1 MAMGEVNEYFK
12 EKYEDNQAEFKKKLR
27 QHKLSILYRILLIA
41 AIAIATVILVY
52 YNYQNMV
59 YSGYDV
65 LRTINYAEANNAR
78 YLDLN
83 GKLLRYSNDGAS
95 AYSMD
100 NEMLW
105 NETFEMQ
112 SPMVDVCDDY
122 IAIGDYK
129 GSSVYIFNTEG
140 LQGTIET
147 TTPIRSF
154 CVSGTG
160 NVAAVMEEDEV
171 TWVKLYDKTGVNIAS
186 DRTTMAK
193 SGYPVDVDI
202 SSNGLI
208 MAVSYL
214 YVDSGI
220 ISTSVAFYNF
230 GAVGQNEVDNLVS
243 GYNYSDTIVSYVEF
257 MNADTSFAVGDN
269 RLEIYSGDQ
278 KPENSFEML
287 LGDEVLSVFHNDTYI
302 ALVFAGAEG
311 EKAYRLELYD
321 TDGNVVLTQQFDLD
335 YSDIVISKDM
345 VIIYNANE
353 CEIYNTQGLQKYSG
367 TFKNSAITM
376 IPTNNKTKYLLVS
389 GDSMEEIQLK

>member
-1 MAMGEVNEYFK
+1 MGEVNEYFK

-41 AIAIATVILVY
+41 AISIAAIILVY
-52 YNYQNMV
+52 YNYQRMV
-59 YSGYDV
+59 YSDYDV
-65 LRTINYAEANNAR
+65 LRTIAYTEASNAR
-78 YLDLN
+78 YLNLN

-129 GSSVYIFNTEG
+129 GSSIYVFNSQG

-147 TTPIRSF
+147 TTAIRSF

-193 SGYPVDVDI
+193 SGYPIDVDI
-202 SSNGLI
+202 SSNGII

-220 ISTSVAFYNF
+220 VSSSVAYYNF

-243 GYNYSDTIVSYVEF
+243 GYNYSDTVVSYVEF
-257 MNADTSFAVGDN
+257 MNENTSFAVGDN
-269 RLEIYSGDQ
+269 RLEIYSGNQ
-278 KPENSFEML
+278 KPENSFEL
-287 LGDEVLSVFHNDTYI
+287 LLNDEILSVFHNENYI
-302 ALVFAGAEG
+302 GLVFAGAEG
-311 EKAYRLELYD
+311 EKKYRLELYD
-321 TDGNVVLTQQFDLD
+321 TKGDCILKQQFDID
-335 YSDIVISKDM
+335 YSDIVISKDLA
-345 VIIYNANE
+345 VIYNSNE

-367 TFKNSAITM
+367 EFKSSAITM
-376 IPTNNKTKYLLVS
+376 IPTNNKTKFLLVS
-389 GDSMEEIQLK
+389 GDGMEEIQLK